1 MLNTYL
7 STKNQTCSPCL
18 STKVLMEL
26 KAIST
31 AARQNHHWSWCF
43 GGCVTLGFKKNM
55 PCFFG
60 VHSSQTPKGE
70 KVKLVE
76 KPFFF
81 WRKNRLNS
89 VRNSPTQ
96 SWKLAK
102 WSCSR
107 NGAALKRIYPKQL
120 EPENPKNPECDSFSA
135 NKQPYK
141 MEGCRLSFCGI
152 SHHVHPFVDLID
164 GKKLSAVLRE
174 GLSCSAKMKIRIS
187 RHKNDETYF
196 WIPRSQFSDL

>member
-1 MLNTYL
+1 MFTLPVNQGTDGVEGHKHSCSAKSPL
-7 STKNQTCSPCL
+7 ILVLRRLCDFRFQEKNAL
-18 STKVLMEL
+18 
-26 KAIST
+26 
-31 AARQNHHWSWCF
+31 
-43 GGCVTLGFKKNM
+43 
-55 PCFFG
+55 
-60 VHSSQTPKGE
+60 
-70 KVKLVE
+70 
-76 KPFFF
+76 FF
-81 WRKNRLNS
+81 WRRQLTNPERRKGETCWKTPFFLAKKQVEFSSEFTNS
-89 VRNSPTQ
+89 E
-96 SWKLAK
+96 LAK

-196 WIPRSQFSDL
+196 WIPRSQFFDL

>member
-1 MLNTYL
+1 MFTLPV
-7 STKNQTCSPCL
+7 NQGTDGVEGHKHSCSAKSPL
-18 STKVLMEL
+18 ILVLRRLCDFRFQEKDAL
-26 KAIST
+26 FFWR
-31 AARQNHHWSWCF
+31 RQLTN
-43 GGCVTLGFKKNM
+43 
-55 PCFFG
+55 
-60 VHSSQTPKGE
+60 PKGE

-76 KPFFF
+76 KPLFF
-81 WRKNRLNS
+81 WQKKRLNS

-120 EPENPKNPECDSFSA
+120 EAENPKNPECDSFSA

-174 GLSCSAKMKIRIS
+174 GLSCSAKMKIRIF

-196 WIPRSQFSDL
+196 WIPRSQFFDL